1 LLLAQRLPDTHLAGK
16 WEFPGGKIE
25 DGESAEH
32 ALRRE
37 LHEEL
42 GIDAGAI
49 EPLISVPWSYPGKAI
64 VLHALRVVDFSGDP
78 RGRQGQALR
87 WVDTND
93 MRQLPMP
100 LADRPIVTALRLPRE
115 YAITPEPT
123 HDTAAFLEQIDVVAA
138 APGMRLLQL
147 RAKAL
152 PAHELHALASAAQ
165 ARVKASGT
173 ALLLNGNVD
182 LVRSLDLDGVHLPA
196 AELMRLHERPLG
208 ADRWVAASCHDEKEL
223 AHAAAIGV
231 DFAVL
236 GPVLPPRSHPGLA
249 ALGWA
254 GVYLEPVTLEPSVL
268 RQRYELVGDE
278 RVETPVGAFD
288 STRWRFTALGSYN
301 LPKVGVQVS
310 GTMRSDSGGELAAN
324 WAAPNSATVNLNR
337 PFAGVAGNTVTVNL
351 VEPGTLHGDRVNQI
365 DLRFA
370 KILRFG
376 RTRTN
381 VGLDIYNITNSAAVL
396 TYNETF
402 SPTQTTWLTPTSVL
416 QARFV
421 KFSAQIDF

>member
-1 LLLAQRLPDTHLAGK
+1 MTYPIHVVAGIISDSAGRVLLAQRLPDTHLAGK

-25 DGESAEH
+25 DSESAEH

-87 WVDTND
+87 WIDPND

-100 LADRPIVTALRLPRE
+100 PADRPIVTALRLPRE

-236 GPVLPPRSHPGLA
+236 GPVLPPRSHPGLP

-254 GVYLEPVTLEPSVL
+254 RFAALRAPAPFPVY
-268 RQRYELVGDE
+268 
-278 RVETPVGAFD
+278 
-288 STRWRFTALGSYN
+288 ALGGLGLQD
-301 LPKVGVQVS
+301 LPAA
-310 GTMRSDSGGELAAN
+310 LAAG
-324 WAAPNSATVNLNR
+324 AQ
-337 PFAGVAGNTVTVNL
+337 GVAG
-351 VEPGTLHGDRVNQI
+351 I
-365 DLRFA
+365 
-370 KILRFG
+370 
-376 RTRTN
+376 
-381 VGLDIYNITNSAAVL
+381 SA
-396 TYNETF
+396 F
-402 SPTQTTWLTPTSVL
+402 WPTADQ
-416 QARFV
+416 
-421 KFSAQIDF
+421 